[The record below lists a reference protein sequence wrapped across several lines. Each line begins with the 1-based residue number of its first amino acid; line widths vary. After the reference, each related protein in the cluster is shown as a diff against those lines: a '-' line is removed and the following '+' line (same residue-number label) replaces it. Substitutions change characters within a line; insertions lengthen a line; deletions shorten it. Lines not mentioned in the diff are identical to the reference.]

1 MTVLYIGNHTSSS
14 KGYAAMAR
22 QIIKNG
28 GNTFAFFTRNPR
40 GGKAKAIDET
50 DIQNFLVLAQ
60 ENHFG
65 KIVAH
70 APYTLN
76 ACAAKEELRTFARET
91 FADDL
96 RRMEYTPG
104 NYYNFHPGSHVG
116 QGSEIGIQ
124 KIAEILNDVLTEE
137 QTTTVLLETMSGKG
151 TEVGRNFE
159 ELRKILNLVE
169 KKSKMGICLDTCHVW
184 DGGYDIVHDLD
195 GVLNDFDHIIGL
207 ERLKAIHLND
217 SLNDCGSHKDRHARI
232 GEGKIGMEALVRII
246 KHPVL
251 REIPFILETPNDDS
265 GWTEEIHV
273 LKEAFYKKISFFN
286 SIPVRKASAFCKV
299 VSAIL
304 VRASSVKNP

>member
-246 KHPVL
+246 KHPAL
-251 REIPFILETPNDDS
+251 REIPFILETPNCDS

-273 LKEAFYKKISFFN
+273 LKEAFYK
-286 SIPVRKASAFCKV
+286 
-299 VSAIL
+299 
-304 VRASSVKNP
+304 

>member
-22 QIIKNG
+22 QIIKNE

-91 FADDL
+91 FVDDL

-124 KIAEILNDVLTEE
+124 KIAELLNDVLTEE

-246 KHPVL
+246 KHPAL
-251 REIPFILETPNDDS
+251 REIPFILETPNDDF

-273 LKEAFYKKISFFN
+273 LKEAFYK
-286 SIPVRKASAFCKV
+286 
-299 VSAIL
+299 
-304 VRASSVKNP
+304 

>member
-60 ENHFG
+60 DNHFG

-232 GEGKIGMEALVRII
+232 GEGKIGMEALVHII
-246 KHPVL
+246 KHPAL

-273 LKEAFYKKISFFN
+273 LKEAFYK
-286 SIPVRKASAFCKV
+286 
-299 VSAIL
+299 
-304 VRASSVKNP
+304 